1 MLIATLECR
10 MDLSRLEV
18 VALDNSK
25 IISEFN
31 NMFNTLRSSIIYRYK
46 EK

>member
-1 MLIATLECR
+1 

-18 VALDNSK
+18 IALDNSK
-25 IISEFN
+25 MISKFN
-31 NMFNTLRSSIIYRYK
+31 KIFNTLRSSIIYRHK